1 MSVNKVLI
9 VDDSNVDLQNLKN
22 IVEKNG
28 YRTSTATSGKEAVKK
43 ARDEHPD
50 LIFMDI
56 IMDNM
61 DGFSACREIK
71 QDDST
76 KDIPIV
82 FVTSKNQKA
91 DIMWAQKQG
100 GRALVAKPYSEND
113 IITQLRA

>member
-1 MSVNKVLI
+1 MSINRVMI
-9 VDDSNVDLQNLKN
+9 VDDSRTDLQNLQS

-28 YRTSTATSGKEAVKK
+28 YRTVTASSGKEAVDK
-43 ARDEHPD
+43 AKQERPD

-61 DGFSACREIK
+61 DGFSACRELK
-71 QDDST
+71 QDSST

-100 GRALVAKPYSEND
+100 GRALVSKPYTESD
-113 IITQLRA
+113 ILTQLHG

>member
-1 MSVNKVLI
+1 MSINKVLI
-9 VDDSNVDLQNLKN
+9 VDDSNVDLQNLKT

-28 YRTSTATSGKEAVKK
+28 YRTVTATSGKEGVQK
-43 ARDEHPD
+43 ARAEHPD

-71 QDDST
+71 QDNST
-76 KDIPIV
+76 KDIPVV

-91 DIMWAQKQG
+91 DVMWATKQG
-100 GRALVAKPYSEND
+100 GRALVAKPYTESD
-113 IITQLRA
+113 ILNQLRA

>member
-1 MSVNKVLI
+1 MSVTKVLI
-9 VDDSNVDLQNLKN
+9 VDDSNVDLQNLKS

-28 YRTSTATSGKEAVKK
+28 YRTSTATSGKEAVVK
-43 ARDEHPD
+43 ARAEHPD

-71 QDDST
+71 QDSST

-91 DIMWAQKQG
+91 DVMWAQKQG
-100 GRALVAKPYSEND
+100 GRALVAKPYTETD
-113 IITQLRA
+113 ILTQLRA

>member
-1 MSVNKVLI
+1 MSVTKVLI
-9 VDDSNVDLQNLKN
+9 VDDSNVDLQNLKS

-28 YRTSTATSGKEAVKK
+28 YRTSTATSGKEAVQK
-43 ARDEHPD
+43 ARAEHPD

-71 QDDST
+71 QDGST

-91 DIMWAQKQG
+91 DVMWAQKQG

-113 IITQLRA
+113 ILTQLRA